1 VILFLLVVQIKISEW
16 LAKAI
21 QTANLG
27 LCPNGL
33 KGKK

>member
-1 VILFLLVVQIKISEW
+1 VILFLLDVQIKISEW